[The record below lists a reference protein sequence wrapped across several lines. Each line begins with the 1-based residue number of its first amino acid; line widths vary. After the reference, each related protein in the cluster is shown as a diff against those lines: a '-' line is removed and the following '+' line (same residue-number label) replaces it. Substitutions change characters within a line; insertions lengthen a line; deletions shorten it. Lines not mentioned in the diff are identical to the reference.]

1 MSQQT
6 EDADA
11 GIGKGKNSPLQFYK
25 SLAGAS
31 IVRVEYY
38 AKMHHRQSRGEVK
51 NKKERKYGNSEIWLK

>member
-1 MSQQT
+1 VDLRRRYRNSLNEWMSQQT
-6 EDADA
+6 EDADE

-38 AKMHHRQSRGEVK
+38 A
-51 NKKERKYGNSEIWLK
+51 